1 MKPLARAGVVL
12 AAVFTLVAGGGPGL
26 ADAVEPDPGTDPGT
40 GEVITDGNI
49 WG

>member
-1 MKPLARAGVVL
+1 MKPLAHAGVVL
-12 AAVFTLVAGGGPGL
+12 AAVFALVAGGGSAL
-26 ADAVEPDPGTDPGT
+26 ADAADPAPGT

>member
-12 AAVFTLVAGGGPGL
+12 AAVFTLVTGGGPAL
-26 ADAVEPDPGTDPGT
+26 ADAVEPDPGT